1 MDPVYWISLI
11 VGGFFVLLS
20 VFGGADS
27 DADADFDGDL
37 DFDADTDAEIGAGEG
52 FVDLFS
58 LRALFLF
65 AAFFGLCGVLLP
77 IADVGGPLRLLA
89 SLAVGGM
96 VGLGGNYVIKRV
108 GYAQVSSEVTPG
120 DLLGSSGSV
129 LIPFDADEVG
139 KIAMVAKGKRLQLM
153 ARAFENV
160 DEQFSAGD
168 DVVVVRVE
176 GAVAEVVK
184 PS

>member
-1 MDPVYWISLI
+1 MDTIYWISLI

-20 VFGGADS
+20 MFGGADS

-37 DFDADTDAEIGAGEG
+37 EADLDAEADLGAGPG
-52 FVDLFS
+52 LIDLFS

-77 IADVGGPLRLLA
+77 IADVGEVVRLVA

-96 VGLGGNYVIKRV
+96 VGMGGNYVIKRV
-108 GYAQVSSEVTPG
+108 GYSHVSSAVTSA
-120 DLLGSSGSV
+120 DLKGSSGSV
-129 LIPFDADEVG
+129 LIPFDSTDTG
-139 KIAMVAKGKRLQLM
+139 KIVVTRKGRRLQLV
-153 ARAFENV
+153 ARSFEDV
-160 DEQFSAGD
+160 EEQFTLGD
-168 DVVVVRVE
+168 EVVVVRVI
-176 GAVAEVVK
+176 GAIAEVVK